1 MSWEEGDFLENW
13 GGARPNPHL
22 PKIASLK
29 KKAAVILEL

>member
-1 MSWEEGDFLENW
+1 MSWEEGDFWENW
-13 GGARPNPHL
+13 VAAPRNPNL